1 LTNFFNDTKL
11 VSLRERSVMRFVT
24 RDTDYALRALIYMA
38 KLNGKTATVDE
49 IAEKGKLP
57 KVFLRRILQ
66 KLAEKKVLASYK
78 GKSGGFSLL
87 SHPEDLSVI
96 DIMKV
101 FQGDI
106 DLTNCLLK
114 GKICPDRGICSLR
127 KKIKSINSTVI
138 KELGKITIKSLA
150 G

>member
-1 LTNFFNDTKL
+1 
-11 VSLRERSVMRFVT
+11 MRFVT

-38 KLNGKTATVDE
+38 KLRGRTATVDE
-49 IAEKGKLP
+49 IASKGKLP

-66 KLAEKKVLASYK
+66 KLAGEKILSSHK
-78 GKSGGFSLL
+78 GKTGGFTFLL
-87 SHPEDLSVI
+87 KPGDIKVT
-96 DIMKV
+96 DIMRV

-114 GKICPDRGICSLR
+114 GKACPNKGVCSLR

-138 KELGKITIKSLA
+138 KELDKITIKSLA